1 MVRRDESEQRGAWV
15 WRKQLSGDPP
25 GAELIPLWAGGIPQK
40 QESEPEEAL
49 EKGHLFIMGQLTPQP
64 GAGLWD

>member
-1 MVRRDESEQRGAWV
+1 MRRDESEQRGAWV
-15 WRKQLSGDPP
+15 QRRQLSGGPP

-40 QESEPEEAL
+40 QESESEEAL
-49 EKGHLFIMGQLTPQP
+49 EKGRLFIMGQLTLQP